1 MTVSNFWLVVAVI
14 LFALAGLL
22 DLLVCFDAVAITKP
36 ITSVL
41 IAAGLACFAYAFVAG

>member
-1 MTVSNFWLVVAVI
+1 MTVSHFLLVVATI
-14 LFALAGLL
+14 LFAVAGLL
-22 DLLVCFDAVAITKP
+22 DLLVCFNVVDIKKP

>member
-1 MTVSNFWLVVAVI
+1 MTVSNFWLVAAVI
-14 LFALAGLL
+14 LFAVAGVL
-22 DLLVCFDAVAITKP
+22 DLLVCLDVVAIKRP

>member
-1 MTVSNFWLVVAVI
+1 MTVSNFWLIAAVI

-22 DLLVCFDAVAITKP
+22 DLLVCFNVVDIKKP